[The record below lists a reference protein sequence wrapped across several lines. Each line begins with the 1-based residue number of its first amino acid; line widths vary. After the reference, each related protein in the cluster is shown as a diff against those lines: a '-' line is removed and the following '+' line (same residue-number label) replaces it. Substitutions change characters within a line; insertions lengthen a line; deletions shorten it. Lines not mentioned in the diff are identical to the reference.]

1 MTTMCGPRIKAFL
14 EAEKAGIPSISR
26 RQALKVG
33 AAAAA
38 GGVALA
44 AGAAPASAATGRR
57 NRFRVHDLTYRL
69 TTDFPT
75 FFGDDAGGSRSTDFD
90 YQSDG
95 FYIQSWN
102 FQEQW
107 GTHMDAPGH
116 FGPNAWKVDEI
127 PAENLVAPLA
137 VLDISAKAA
146 ADSNATV
153 EIDDVIAYERR
164 HGRIP
169 NGAFVAMNSGWE
181 AKRANGNDAYRGGVG
196 FPDLNFPGFGL
207 EAAMWLAD
215 HRDVVGIGV
224 DTLSLD
230 PGNSGDFA
238 VHFGFLPTNR
248 YGVENLA
255 GLGSV
260 PARGTTVVVGT
271 APWQDGSGGPS
282 RVLALG

>member
-1 MTTMCGPRIKAFL
+1 MCGPRMKALL
-14 EAEKAGIPSISR
+14 EQGVAGTPSVNR
-26 RQALKVG
+26 RQALKLG
-33 AAAAA
+33 AAAAV
-38 GGVALA
+38 GGAALA
-44 AGAAPASAATGRR
+44 AGASPAAASSWRR
-57 NRFRVHDLTYRL
+57 NRPRVHDLTYRL

-75 FFGDDAGGSRSTDFD
+75 FFGDDAGGSRSTLFD
-90 YQSDG
+90 YSPDG
-95 FYIQSWN
+95 FYIQSWS

-116 FGPNAWKVDEI
+116 FGPSAWKVDRI

-137 VLDISAKAA
+137 VLDITAKAA
-146 ADSNATV
+146 DDPNATV
-153 EIDDVIAYERR
+153 EVDDVIAYERR

-169 NGAFVAMNSGWE
+169 GGAFVAMNSGWE
-181 AKRANGNDAYRGGVG
+181 AKRADGNNAYRGGIG
-196 FPDLNFPGFGL
+196 FPDLNFPGFGI
-207 EAAMWLAD
+207 EAAIWLAD

-230 PGNSGDFA
+230 PGNSADFA

-260 PARGTTVVVGT
+260 PPRGTTVVVGV

>member
-1 MTTMCGPRIKAFL
+1 MPVVD
-14 EAEKAGIPSISR
+14 R
-26 RQALKVG
+26 RMVLKTG

-38 GGVALA
+38 GGLALVA
-44 AGAAPASAATGRR
+44 GVSPADATFRR
-57 NRFRVHDLTYRL
+57 PRRRRVFDLTYRL

-75 FFGDDAGGSRSTDFD
+75 FFGDDTGGTRTTLND
-90 YQSDG
+90 YDPDG
-95 FYIQSWN
+95 FYIQGWD

-116 FGPNAWKVDEI
+116 FGPEAWKVDQI
-127 PAENLVAPLA
+127 PADHLVAPLA
-137 VLDISAKAA
+137 VVDIAAKARRDA
-146 ADSNATV
+146 NATV
-153 EIDDVIAYERR
+153 EVKDLIRYERR

-169 NGAFVAMNSGWE
+169 RGAFVAMNSGWE
-181 AKRANGNDAYRGGVG
+181 AKRGQGNDVFRGGTG
-196 FPDLNFPGFGL
+196 FPDLNFPGFGI

-215 HRDVVGIGV
+215 RRDVVGIGV

-255 GLGSV
+255 GLGGV
-260 PARGTTVVVGT
+260 PPRGTMVVVG
-271 APWQDGSGGPS
+271 AVPWQDGSGGPS
-282 RVLALG
+282 RVLAIR

>member
-1 MTTMCGPRIKAFL
+1 M
-14 EAEKAGIPSISR
+14 
-26 RQALKVG
+26 G
-33 AAAAA
+33 AAAAV
-38 GGVALA
+38 GGAVLA
-44 AGAAPASAATGRR
+44 AGISPAAASSSRR
-57 NRFRVHDLTYRL
+57 RRPRVYDLTYRL

-75 FFGDDAGGSRSTDFD
+75 FFGDDAGGSKSTLYD
-90 YQSDG
+90 YATDG
-95 FYIQSWN
+95 FYIQTWN

-116 FGPNAWKVDEI
+116 FGPGAWKVDEI
-127 PAENLVAPLA
+127 PAGNLVAPLA

-146 ADSNATV
+146 ADPNATV
-153 EIDDVIAYERR
+153 EVDDLIAYERR

-169 NGAFVAMNSGWE
+169 DGAFVAMNSGWE
-181 AKRANGNDAYRGGVG
+181 AKRADGNDAYRGGVG
-196 FPDLNFPGFGL
+196 YPDLNFPGFGI
-207 EAAMWLAD
+207 EAATWLAD
-215 HRDVVGIGV
+215 RRDIVGIGV

-230 PGNSGDFA
+230 PGNSADFA
-238 VHFGFLPTNR
+238 VHYGFLPTNR

-260 PARGTTVVVGT
+260 PPRGTTVVVGT